1 MAGDEAARKGK
12 ITPWVPPESERE
24 RERTVGN
31 FAACISPWRKAF
43 SQASVRVKRE
53 GEMTTRS
60 SLSHAIV
67 LLFIEGFLLCGFL
80 ATFDYAP
87 EADAGNRQN
96 SYSPHLNGKPSSLP
110 VTYTRKSYDLGLSR
124 WGPTPPFHLHL
135 ARLSLLSRVF
145 TPFLRFPFS
154 VVSFSFIFYV
164 V

>member
-12 ITPWVPPESERE
+12 ITPWVPSERE
-24 RERTVGN
+24 RENPLV
-31 FAACISPWRKAF
+31 ISRPIFPREEKLSLKRA
-43 SQASVRVKRE
+43 RVKGE

-124 WGPTPPFHLHL
+124 
-135 ARLSLLSRVF
+135 
-145 TPFLRFPFS
+145 
-154 VVSFSFIFYV
+154 
-164 V
+164 